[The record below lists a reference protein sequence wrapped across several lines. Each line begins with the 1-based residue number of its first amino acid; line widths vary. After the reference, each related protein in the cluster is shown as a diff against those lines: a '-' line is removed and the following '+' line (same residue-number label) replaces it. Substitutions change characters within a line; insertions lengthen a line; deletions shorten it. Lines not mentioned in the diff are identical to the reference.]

1 MTVLNDV
8 QTAAEKALTAGMTAA
23 RNGGK
28 GLAADLASQLKP
40 NLLDIAA
47 QIASITEARI
57 TGTITTE
64 LAQLNLK
71 QQFESIR
78 DLAVAEAELVLL
90 AIQDILNAVIDALK
104 AAVNTALK
112 FPLVLIMF
120 GLRATHCFHAGAV
133 GQPVPVAIPAASP
146 LLSPRFGGLCCLPGA
161 VHRGMLVEC
170 GVACTSCSTPWS
182 RGRRG
187 RRQVA
192 TCAGHQAFSGSPPD
206 NGASHTWSALA
217 SYAFGR

>member
-23 RNGGK
+23 RNGGR

-47 QIASITEARI
+47 QIASITEARS

-112 FPLVLIMF
+112 FPLV
-120 GLRATHCFHAGAV
+120 
-133 GQPVPVAIPAASP
+133 
-146 LLSPRFGGLCCLPGA
+146 
-161 VHRGMLVEC
+161 
-170 GVACTSCSTPWS
+170 
-182 RGRRG
+182 
-187 RRQVA
+187 
-192 TCAGHQAFSGSPPD
+192 
-206 NGASHTWSALA
+206 
-217 SYAFGR
+217 